1 MKLYKKRE
9 KHKQHKKNKVIVS
22 SKNEVIIITLRN
34 TMIHNK

>member
-1 MKLYKKRE
+1 MKLYKKHE
-9 KHKQHKKNKVIVS
+9 QHKKNKVIVS